1 MARKIIKKVMIP
13 IRPMNIVAIRTILAN
28 TVKLPVIPIDNPVV
42 PKAEQTSKK
51 ISINENES
59 LAQIRSVERQT
70 IKVATI

>member
-1 MARKIIKKVMIP
+1 MSRKVIIPMRP
-13 IRPMNIVAIRTILAN
+13 INIVAMRTILAN
-28 TVKLPVIPIDNPVV
+28 EVRAPVIPIDNPVV

-59 LAQIRSVERQT
+59 LIQIRSVDRQT

>member
-1 MARKIIKKVMIP
+1 MIP

-59 LAQIRSVERQT
+59 LAQIRSGERQT

>member
-1 MARKIIKKVMIP
+1 
-13 IRPMNIVAIRTILAN
+13 MNIVAIRTILAN

>member
-1 MARKIIKKVMIP
+1 MIP

-59 LAQIRSVERQT
+59 LAQIRSVERQK